1 MGKLIRVV
9 TITWLLLCQAIPAVW
24 AASPDPIEFGLTVE
38 RGDKRTVTRWLD
50 EGMPADFV
58 ADRIGT
64 GLMIAAWNGNIEMM
78 ELFVSRGA
86 NPRRA
91 NNNGEQAVQ
100 LAAWNGHTAA
110 VRWLLE
116 RGGVLNRDDKHWNAL
131 HYAVFNGH
139 TELAGELI
147 QRGADVNAR
156 TPNGATPLMLAA
168 REGRDDA
175 AKLLLESGA
184 DTTAKSDWGDTALIF
199 AMRYDHYRLGKMIST
214 PEEFDIAVKAPK
226 ESFGEA
232 SRSAA
237 APAKVEDILRQIREA
252 NATGAQT
259 TELRKQLHTAIAEFR
274 GPVKPQGMM
283 KGRMIKPTPPP
294 RGLMITAK
302 RAQPASGERV
312 EIVPGRRRSAA
323 GRCAGNARA
332 AGQQPQS
339 HRRSGAPDPRCRDA
353 GTTDRSASSATRR
366 GHGQAEIGNRSDEF
380 FRQFVRQ
387 ERIQR
392 RRCPPEISGRQGY
405 GRYRPAPQGH
415 QRCAPAPGTGRRAGV
430 GVRQY
435 GRRPHAAQHRTDA
448 GEVVIQPLAESLLH
462 PPGNHHRHPCPQPGH
477 SQLSSVERGAG
488 D

>member
-1 MGKLIRVV
+1 MKSRRFSGKLGILAESGAVVAPEGKAVGKLIRVV

-237 APAKVEDILRQIREA
+237 APVKVEEILRQIREA
-252 NATGAQT
+252 NAAGAQT

-274 GPVKPQGMM
+274 GPVKPQAMM
-283 KGRMIKPTPPP
+283 GGRMIKPTPPP

-312 EIVPGRRRSAA
+312 EIVPGDAA
-323 GRCAGNARA
+323 VPPGGVRVTPV
-332 AGQQPQS
+332 QQ
-339 HRRSGAPDPRCRDA
+339 
-353 GTTDRSASSATRR
+353 ASSPSRIA
-366 GHGQAEIGNRSDEF
+366 DL
-380 FRQFVRQ
+380 VRQ
-387 ERIQR
+387 IRVAEMQGQPTEQLR
-392 RRCPPEISGRQGY
+392 R
-405 GRYRPAPQGH
+405 
-415 QRCAPAPGTGRRAGV
+415 
-430 GVRQY
+430 
-435 GRRPHAAQHRTDA
+435 
-448 GEVVIQPLAESLLH
+448 
-462 PPGNHHRHPCPQPGH
+462 
-477 SQLSSVERGAG
+477 QLDEAMGKLK
-488 D
+488 